1 MADRMDAGE
10 AAIDTRG
17 VHSYLELAPRHE
29 RALLVM
35 RRSATFRPHS
45 GEARRVKRWLA
56 LALGLAIA
64 AGSLWL
70 LASRGDDPPLGEI
83 GDASRAELRRVLEQA
98 EAERR

>member
-35 RRSATFRPHS
+35 RRSAHS